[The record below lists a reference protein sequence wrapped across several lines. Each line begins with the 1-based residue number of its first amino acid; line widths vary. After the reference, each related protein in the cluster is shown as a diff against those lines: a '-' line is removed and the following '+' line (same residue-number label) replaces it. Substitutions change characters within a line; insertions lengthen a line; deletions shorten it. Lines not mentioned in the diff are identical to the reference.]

1 MGKLEQIEGAV
12 KALSAAELEKFRV
25 WFAEFDAARWDRQ
38 LEKDVAAGRLDK
50 LAERALAEH
59 SNGRTSPL

>member
-1 MGKLEQIEGAV
+1 MGKLEQIESSI
-12 KALSAAELEKFRV
+12 KALSATELEKFRS
-25 WFAEFDAARWDRQ
+25 WFAEFDTAHWDRQ

-59 SNGRTSPL
+59 ASGRTTPL